1 MVVMVSE
8 FGRTPRVNTNAGR
21 DHWSRVFSVF
31 FAGGGVKPGT
41 VVGASDIDGMYPDS
55 RPVKPQDI
63 PATICHALGADW
75 TKTVI
80 TPQERPF
87 KLTQEGSDQYS
98 NSSPKLV
105 YLAAASI
112 RLKVLLLNRRPQR
125 GRRFLFG
132 LYNL

>member
-1 MVVMVSE
+1 AMINHGEIMDPALASLIEDLNVRGMLDRTMVVMVSE

-87 KLTQEGSDQYS
+87 KLTQEGSD
-98 NSSPKLV
+98 PV
-105 YLAAASI
+105 
-112 RLKVLLLNRRPQR
+112 
-125 GRRFLFG
+125 FELFA
-132 LYNL
+132 